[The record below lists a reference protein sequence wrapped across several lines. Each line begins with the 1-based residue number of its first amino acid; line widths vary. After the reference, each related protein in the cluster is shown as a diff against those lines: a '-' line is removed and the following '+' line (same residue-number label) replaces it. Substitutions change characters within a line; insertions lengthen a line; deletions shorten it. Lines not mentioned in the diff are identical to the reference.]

1 MMKKLFIA
9 FLLSL
14 PVLANPDTVVKK
26 MTIQDA
32 LKASYHTDKNKA
44 AREGLRAIQEKYVQE
59 RAGFLPEVNATSS
72 YTKSKTKDSNA
83 GTNDSPTQNRSMGA
97 SIKQNIFQGGVTV
110 AKVKA
115 ADAEIKK
122 SGEDLEKAEQESY
135 QDAAQAFLDLIMYK
149 KLIDVAAGNLKF
161 VKKAYEDAEQKH
173 KAGEETITMVEVA
186 KAEYF
191 KGDANFESSKND
203 LESKKADFLY
213 KTTLTAPN
221 DLEEPDAEAMLP
233 KTLEAAQGVA
243 ENHYGLKS
251 IKAQMDGAQANI
263 DQATGTLLPK
273 VDLSLS
279 ANRTIATQPMRNAT
293 ADQTNTSLTLSAEM
307 PLYEGGAIRS
317 KIRQAAQSK
326 SQAKLSFESLKI
338 QIRSQVTQAWIAV
351 NNLRSTVEAFKKVV
365 AASQLAV
372 NSLVEEQRAGSK
384 TLLDVLDQ
392 QRKLVENQR
401 QLIDA
406 QNKFQKACFGL
417 LGAMGTLNAKG
428 MNIHIDNKF
437 DKEFEYEQTKR
448 NF

>member
-1 MMKKLFIA
+1 MKTLFIA

-14 PVLANPDTVVKK
+14 PVLANPDTMVKK

-44 AREGLRAIQEKYVQE
+44 ARDGVRSTHEKYVQA
-59 RAGFLPEVNATSS
+59 RADFLPQAKAKTS
-72 YTKSKTKDSNA
+72 YTKSKTKDANTGVDNGVNQS
-83 GTNDSPTQNRSMGA
+83 RSMGA
-97 SIKQNIFQGGVTV
+97 SIEQNIFQGGATV
-110 AKVKA
+110 AKIKG

-122 SGEDLEKAEQESY
+122 AWEELEKTEQESY
-135 QDAAQAFLDLIMYK
+135 QEAAQAYLDLIMYK
-149 KLIDVAAGNLKF
+149 QLIDVAAGNLKF

-173 KAGEETITMVEVA
+173 KAGEETITMVEAA

-191 KGDANFESSKND
+191 KGEANFESSKND

-221 DLEEPDAEAMLP
+221 DLKDPDVEAMLP
-233 KTLEAAQGVA
+233 KTLEAAQGVG

-251 IKAQMDGAQANI
+251 IKAQMDGAQAKA
-263 DQATGTLLPK
+263 DEATGGLLPK

-279 ANRTIATQPMRNAT
+279 ANRSIGKQSAFMPT

-317 KIRQAAQSK
+317 QIRQAAQSK
-326 SQAKLSFESLKI
+326 SQARLSFENLKI
-338 QIRSQVTQAWIAV
+338 QIRSNITQAWIAV
-351 NNLRSTVEAFKKVV
+351 NNLRSTVNAYKKVV

-372 NSLVEEQRAGSK
+372 NSLVEEQKAGSK
-384 TLLDVLDQ
+384 TLLEVLEQ

-417 LGAMGTLNAKG
+417 LSAMGTLNAKG
-428 MNIHIDNKF
+428 MNIQVDNQF
-437 DKEFEYEQTKR
+437 NRESEYEQTKR